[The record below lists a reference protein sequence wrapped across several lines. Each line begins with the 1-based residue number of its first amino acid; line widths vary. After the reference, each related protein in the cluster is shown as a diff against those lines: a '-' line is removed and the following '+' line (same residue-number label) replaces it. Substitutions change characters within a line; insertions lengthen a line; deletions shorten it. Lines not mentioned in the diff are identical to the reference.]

1 MAAAAPKALSEL
13 VSVIRPLHPST
24 EGVVP
29 ENGKTFAAVAR
40 QVEGYAGQVLDPVS
54 NGIKTRGVVASHV
67 RLNHAICHQNV
78 F

>member
-1 MAAAAPKALSEL
+1 MAAAAPKDLSEPA
-13 VSVIRPLHPST
+13 SVIRPLHPST

-29 ENGKTFAAVAR
+29 ENGKTFAAEAR
-40 QVEGYAGQVLDPVS
+40 EVEGYAGQVLDPVS